1 LRHEEVFISGCAANG
16 GGAPLTLAI
25 AGQVR
30 AKGCDPLA
38 VDPAFH
44 PAQMP
49 VMRFPG
55 CRSGLNGKELTH
67 APGQF
72 I

>member
-1 LRHEEVFISGCAANG
+1 
-16 GGAPLTLAI
+16 LAI